1 LHQQFFCSGAAELL
15 RLSPETSQFI
25 ALLQKYVP
33 FLLILLAK
41 GIYDHRLG
49 KLVYCVAKWIKEQD
63 KNVFKFS

>member
-1 LHQQFFCSGAAELL
+1 LCHCFHVLGAAEML
-15 RLSPETSQFI
+15 RQSPETRQFL

-49 KLVYCVAKWIKEQD
+49 KFM
-63 KNVFKFS
+63 N